1 MKTPLTRTVAWLAAA
16 MTVLT
21 GGCVEPKGSSADG
34 STNAPAGVASV
45 ETTAGTNA
53 AGLDAA
59 AAVAEAPTLRSGRA
73 NRTFPDEIAK
83 VSELVEAGAGEEVVR
98 AFVSRSSEPYELTLD
113 DVLYLRDIGIPDG
126 VVAAMMRRGAE
137 LRLQQAEVV
146 ALQTNLVGAVAEIK
160 AALASRDAGVAEA
173 GAPGAPAVEGQPGQ
187 EVAGVAG
194 APGPAPLP
202 QPTASVPADAPT
214 EVQPFYETLSPYGSW
229 YQVPSYG
236 WVWQPSVVVVDTG
249 WAPYRHGGRWVWS
262 DWGWYW
268 SSEYSW
274 GWAPFHYG
282 RWATYPGLGWCWV
295 PGTVWGPSWVT
306 WRNHG
311 SYVGWAPLPP
321 HCGWVSGVGLTWHGG
336 AVSVGFGFGLASSCY
351 TFVSYGNFCHRN
363 VAHHALRRDHVE
375 TVYNNSTV
383 VNNVIN
389 GNNNTIIN
397 NGVGYETVAAKSRS
411 EIPKARI
418 EPLPAS
424 VDQPVR
430 VDRMERS
437 KDGLVVYRPTP
448 VAEAGGRPT
457 AFRAEARPS
466 SASASPNA
474 SGVPTRGASSVPSRP
489 GYDSR
494 FANAPTA
501 PSSKPMETRGIT
513 ANDRPG
519 SMTVP
524 NAAAGRPM
532 AGPTRTPSVSR
543 TPTPNSFGSPAPK
556 AIDGRSTQPQTRSS
570 APYATATP
578 STGATLGPSRQTTP
592 VPLSDPSRYLP
603 RSATPAPTTKP
614 NFETRGATLSPTAPT
629 SSGYSPAARTVAP
642 RTAMPQAG
650 PKVDY
655 SRSASPNYS
664 AGSVRAPASTP
675 SPASRPAYTSPAPS
689 PASRP
694 SYSAPSPASRP
705 SYSAPAPAS
714 RPAYNA
720 PSPAMNVPTAPRPSY
735 SAPSPV
741 MSAPSAPRPSVS
753 APSPAGPGPAP
764 RGGGGSGGRSQVN

>member
-1 MKTPLTRTVAWLAAA
+1 MKTPLTKTVAWLAAA

-21 GGCVEPKGSSADG
+21 GGCVEPKGSSADA
-34 STNAPAGVASV
+34 STNAPLGVVSV
-45 ETTAGTNA
+45 ETVAGTNA
-53 AGLDAA
+53 DGVEVVA
-59 AAVAEAPTLRSGRA
+59 AEAPTLRSGRA

-83 VSELVEAGAGEEVVR
+83 VIELVEAGAGEEVVR

-160 AALASRDAGVAEA
+160 AALAARDEGAPEPA
-173 GAPGAPAVEGQPGQ
+173 APGAPAVEGQPGQ
-187 EVAGVAG
+187 ELAAVAGTPG
-194 APGPAPLP
+194 TPGPAPLP
-202 QPTASVPADAPT
+202 QPAASVPADAPT

-249 WAPYRHGGRWVWS
+249 WSPYRHGGRWVWS

-321 HCGWVSGVGLTWHGG
+321 YCGWSSGVGLTWHGG

-363 VAHHALRRDHVE
+363 VSHHALRRDHVE

-383 VNNVIN
+383 VNNVIH

-397 NGVGYETVAAKSRS
+397 NGVGYETVASKSRS

-448 VAEAGGRPT
+448 VAEEGGRPT

-466 SASASPNA
+466 SASAGLNA
-474 SGVPTRGASSVPSRP
+474 SGVPTRGASTAPSRP

-494 FANAPTA
+494 FANGSTA

-513 ANDRPG
+513 GNARPG
-519 SMTVP
+519 SLTAP

-556 AIDGRSTQPQTRSS
+556 AVDGRSTQPQTRSA

-614 NFETRGATLSPTAPT
+614 NFETRGATQSPTAPA
-629 SSGYSPAARTVAP
+629 SSVYTPAARTAAP
-642 RTAMPQAG
+642 RAAVPQAG

-655 SRSASPNYS
+655 SRSASPGYS
-664 AGSVRAPASTP
+664 PGAVRAPASTP
-675 SPASRPAYTSPAPS
+675 LPASRPAY
-689 PASRP
+689 
-694 SYSAPSPASRP
+694 SAPAPASRP
-705 SYSAPAPAS
+705 SYSAPAPVMTAPTAPRQS
-714 RPAYNA
+714 FSA
-720 PSPAMNVPTAPRPSY
+720 PSPAMRAP
-735 SAPSPV
+735 
-741 MSAPSAPRPSVS
+741 SAPSAPRPSVS
-753 APSPAGPGPAP
+753 APAPAGASPA
-764 RGGGGSGGRSQVN
+764 RGGGGNGGRSQAN